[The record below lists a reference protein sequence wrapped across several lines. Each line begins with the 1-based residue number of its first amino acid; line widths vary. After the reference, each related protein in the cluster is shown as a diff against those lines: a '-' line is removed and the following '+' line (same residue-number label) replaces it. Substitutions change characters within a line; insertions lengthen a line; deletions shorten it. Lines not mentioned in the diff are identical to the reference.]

1 MNLKTNILNAAF
13 LASALLVAPAAAGIR
28 GDHVATE
35 QQTRA
40 AGNAPIE
47 GIRQLNPAAVEVL
60 FTDGRRMTLDFYGPN
75 IFRMFL
81 DLQGGIVRDP
91 AAEPEAQILV
101 DEPRR
106 NSTSGQ
112 PFRGR
117 HRRHVQ
123 HAERFLAGIVFR
135 QFQPEVAG
143 LFGSVRRQ
151 GAAAGEQCILPAGH
165 AAGDVGHDHAMAVDE
180 VVCGLRLRDFAM

>member
-13 LASALLVAPAAAGIR
+13 LASALLAAAPAAAGMR

-35 QQTRA
+35 QQTRS

-81 DLQGGIVRDP
+81 DPQGCLLYTSD
-91 AAEPEAQILV
+91 AA
-101 DEPRR
+101 DE
-106 NSTSGQ
+106 
-112 PFRGR
+112 
-117 HRRHVQ
+117 
-123 HAERFLAGIVFR
+123 
-135 QFQPEVAG
+135 
-143 LFGSVRRQ
+143 
-151 GAAAGEQCILPAGH
+151 
-165 AAGDVGHDHAMAVDE
+165 
-180 VVCGLRLRDFAM
+180 

>member
-13 LASALLVAPAAAGIR
+13 LTSALLAAPAAAGMR

-81 DLQGGIVRDP
+81 DPQGGIVRDP

-106 NSTSGQ
+106 SPPPAPTRQ
-112 PFRGR
+112 RGPR
-117 HRRHVQ
+117 GPRRS
-123 HAERFLAGIVFR
+123 R
-135 QFQPEVAG
+135 
-143 LFGSVRRQ
+143 
-151 GAAAGEQCILPAGH
+151 
-165 AAGDVGHDHAMAVDE
+165 
-180 VVCGLRLRDFAM
+180 